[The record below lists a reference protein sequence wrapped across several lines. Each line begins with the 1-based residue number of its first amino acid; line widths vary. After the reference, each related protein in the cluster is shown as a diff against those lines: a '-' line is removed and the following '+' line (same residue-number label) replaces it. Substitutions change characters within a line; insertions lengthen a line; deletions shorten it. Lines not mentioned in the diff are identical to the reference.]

1 MVEVGDRASSEATM
15 KEEFLALIH
24 PLEGLVANR
33 LEKVK
38 LEQADLM
45 EKVKLESD
53 KDEHCCQHSERLMN
67 LSLSLTGHAFA

>member
-24 PLEGLVANR
+24 LLECLVANR

-38 LEQADLM
+38 LE
-45 EKVKLESD
+45 SD
-53 KDEHCCQHSERLMN
+53 RDEHCSQHSERLMN
-67 LSLSLTGHAFA
+67 LSLSLSLTGRAFA